1 MAANT
6 IALPEALA
14 LLDGPHAAVVNEIGS
29 AGYTLWLGSGI
40 SRGRVIGLSGSDG
53 VIAKLI
59 EFLRAKRTAAAD
71 CKFNQALET
80 LLTLAELDVAQRAA
94 LDLTVPVNEW
104 PADQLKPIV
113 GRLWNKYSEVLSI
126 DIEGEKQDFLLW
138 TGLDF
143 PNTFA
148 DQDPDLEHLAL
159 AILVLEGVAP
169 QLATANWDGLIEG
182 AIVELGYP
190 KEHLAITVTGD
201 DLRNAAGAAAKLYK
215 FHGCA
220 LRAIENEAIY
230 RPLLIARSGQ
240 IGRWKYE
247 NAFTI
252 VRQQLGAL
260 IQTTRT
266 LMIGLSGQDENIRD
280 MFQKVGGDKPWPWKE
295 PPAVVFSNDALTQDQ
310 KDILEGIYSA
320 DEWSASRTDICTSSL
335 IESYGRP
342 LLPAIVLHI
351 LTQKLQVLA
360 SDAAAPNL
368 GPGDRERL
376 DNGIV
381 HLRDKAAE
389 AGQSDLLVLMRH
401 VAAAV
406 ARVRHQ
412 VEIGESPAGRLKY
425 FPMSGDPVPRMK
437 DAIGLKSTG
446 QREAATALG
455 VIGDVASTGDWTIGL
470 DNPEEAT
477 SGALRIETDGAAARV
492 FFAANDHVI
501 NGLLEAGAFNE
512 SDPDVVVVSAAPLR
526 TRQTRSPSGVYR
538 NAKPQARFIEFGPM
552 LAKAA
557 NTDDLVRSFRWEA
570 AL

>member
-6 IALPEALA
+6 ITLSEALV
-14 LLDGPHAAVVNEIGS
+14 LLDGPHAAIVQEIGS

-59 EFLRAKRTAAAD
+59 EFLRTKRTTAAD

-80 LLTLAELDVAQRAA
+80 LLDLAELDAAQRGA
-94 LDLTVPVNEW
+94 LDMTVPVNQW
-104 PADQLKPIV
+104 PTDQLKPIV
-113 GRLWNKYSEVLSI
+113 GRLWSKYSEVLSI
-126 DIEGEKQDFLLW
+126 DIEGEGQDFLLW

-159 AILVLEGVAP
+159 AVMVLEGVAP
-169 QLATANWDGLIEG
+169 ELATANWDGLIEG

-201 DLRNAAGAAAKLYK
+201 DLRDAPGTVAKLYK

-220 LRAIENEAIY
+220 LRAIEDEATY

-240 IGRWKYE
+240 IGRWKHDKS
-247 NAFTI
+247 FTI
-252 VRQQLGAL
+252 VREQLRAL
-260 IQTTRT
+260 IQRTRT
-266 LMIGLSGQDENIRD
+266 LMVGLSGQDEDIRD

-310 KDILEGIYSA
+310 KDNLEGIYDPA
-320 DEWSASRTDICTSSL
+320 EWATSRGNICNSSL

-342 LLPAIVLHI
+342 LLPAIVLHV
-351 LTQKLQVLA
+351 LTQKLLVMA

-368 GPGDRERL
+368 APHDRHRL
-376 DNGIV
+376 DKGIV
-381 HLRDKAAE
+381 HLRDKVAQ
-389 AGQSDLLVLMRH
+389 AGESDLLALMRC
-401 VAAAV
+401 VTASV

-412 VEIGESPAGRLKY
+412 IEIGESPAGRLKY
-425 FPMSGDPVPRMK
+425 FPISGDPVSQMK
-437 DAIGLKSTG
+437 DAIALRATG

-470 DNPEEAT
+470 DDPEAAT
-477 SGALRIETDGAAARV
+477 SGALRIETAGAAARV
-492 FFAANDHVI
+492 FFAANDDVI
-501 NGLLEAGAFNE
+501 GSLLEAGAFKE
-512 SDPDVVVVSAAPLR
+512 SDPDVVIVSAKPLR
-526 TRQTRSPSGVYR
+526 GRQARSPSGVYR
-538 NAKPQARFIEFGPM
+538 SAKTQARFIEFGPM
-552 LAKAA
+552 LANAA
-557 NTDDLVRSFRWEA
+557 NTDDLVQSFRLEA